1 MDINAFETLI
11 LEELKTVTE
20 RILSKNLNPAISA
33 KARAGAEISDLLEKQ
48 FVIETQA
55 HKYFKKT
62 QSSPEGATK
71 NPWDAM
77 TYFCINEHEELI
89 WIDFKAV
96 KVSSVDS
103 NPDIGTPDKIIDLI
117 DQGAFYLAYIF
128 VYYEETNHGLRFVKN
143 IDNEFV
149 KIYFLKDISSTFR
162 RNPKNQL
169 QVNISAA
176 PEKRSRSEFIN
187 ILFNKII
194 ESHKRQIEISKKVLK
209 HIEESGIKEQLLQ
222 KNESQEEKIKK
233 I

>member
-1 MDINAFETLI
+1 MNINDFENLI
-11 LEELKTVTE
+11 LTELRSVTE
-20 RILSKNLNPAISA
+20 NILAKNLTPNISA

-48 FVIETQA
+48 FVIETQK
-55 HKYFKKT
+55 HQYFKKS

-77 TYFCINEHEELI
+77 TYFCLNGHKELI

-96 KVSSVDS
+96 KVSSADS

-117 DQGAFYLAYIF
+117 NQGYFYLAYIF
-128 VYYEETNHGLRFVKN
+128 VYYEETENGLKFVNN
-143 IDNEFV
+143 IDNELV

-169 QVNISAA
+169 QVNISAK
-176 PEKRSRSEFIN
+176 PEKRSRAEFIN
-187 ILFNKII
+187 ILFDKIS
-194 ESHKRQIEISKKVLK
+194 ESHKRQIEISKKKLK
-209 HIEESGIKEQLLQ
+209 EIEESEIKDRLLAENEKQEQQ
-222 KNESQEEKIKK
+222 IKK

>member
-1 MDINAFETLI
+1 MNINDFENLI
-11 LEELKTVTE
+11 LTELKSVTE
-20 RILSKNLNPAISA
+20 KILAKNLTPNISA

-48 FVIETQA
+48 FVIETHK
-55 HKYFKKT
+55 HKYFKKS

-77 TYFCINEHEELI
+77 TYFCLNGHEELI

-96 KVSSVDS
+96 KVSSADS

-117 DQGAFYLAYIF
+117 EQGYFYLAYIF
-128 VYYEETNHGLRFVKN
+128 VYYEETENGLKFVKN
-143 IDNEFV
+143 NDNELI

-169 QVNISAA
+169 QVNVSAK
-176 PEKRSRSEFIN
+176 PEKRTRSEFIN
-187 ILFNKII
+187 ILFDKIV
-194 ESHKRQIEISKKVLK
+194 ESHKRQIEISEKKLK
-209 HIEESGIKEQLLQ
+209 EIEEGVIKDKLLAENEKQEQ
-222 KNESQEEKIKK
+222 KIRK